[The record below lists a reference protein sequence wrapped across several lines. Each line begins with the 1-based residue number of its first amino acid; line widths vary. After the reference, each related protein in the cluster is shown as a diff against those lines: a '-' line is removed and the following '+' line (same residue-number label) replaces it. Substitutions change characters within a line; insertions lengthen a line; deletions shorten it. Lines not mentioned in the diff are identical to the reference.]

1 MKPERWHE
9 VDKILQSVLERA
21 PAERGAYL
29 DQVCAGDEQLRHA
42 VLTVMASYKED
53 RTFMASPVL
62 EISGDDFAEAS
73 KLKPGDAVGPYRI
86 RKPIGRGGMGEV
98 YLAEHSTLSRE
109 VALKILPDI
118 FSTTRSA
125 CSAFAKRRAPYSPS
139 TIRT

>member
-1 MKPERWHE
+1 
-9 VDKILQSVLERA
+9 
-21 PAERGAYL
+21 
-29 DQVCAGDEQLRHA
+29 
-42 VLTVMASYKED
+42 MASYKED